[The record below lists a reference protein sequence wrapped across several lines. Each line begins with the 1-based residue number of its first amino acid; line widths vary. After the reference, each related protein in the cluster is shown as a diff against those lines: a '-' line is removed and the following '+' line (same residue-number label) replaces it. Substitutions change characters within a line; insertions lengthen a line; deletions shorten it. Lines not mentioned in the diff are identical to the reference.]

1 MHIALVTDELSAD
14 PQTAIELGVEWGV
27 RHYELRGYFT
37 DRAPLLSSYQRQRLL
52 RLVREHDIAVTAI
65 SPGLFK
71 IPFPANAP
79 DTSNLGWMDDAF
91 FASWENGCDALRQ
104 HMSELLPASIEFA
117 QLFGA
122 RSLIAFSFNRAG
134 APAGS
139 PPAGVVETLQ
149 AAAEQV
155 QSAGL
160 QLLIETEEGFWADTG
175 ERSAALAAA
184 IDRPALGINWDP
196 ANSFC
201 EGDVPFP
208 DGYRHVRPFLRNVH
222 FKDARRLPDGRSVFV
237 EDGDID
243 WGGQIRALVNDGYDG
258 TITVEPHLEPR
269 VPAVR
274 HALAR
279 LQELIAAARAATPP
293 SEPGP

>member
-279 LQELIAAARAATPP
+279 LQELIAAAQAATPP